1 MAGISLRDYQLDAV
15 DRMKNGCILCGGVGS
30 GKSRTALAY
39 YYKQNGGELGTKSY
53 VKMNSPKDL
62 YIITTAR
69 KRDTKEWEGE
79 LSPFLLSTHP
89 EASSYSNKVVVDSWN
104 NIGKYAAVTDAFFI
118 FGKLAQFA
126 AHLQDE
132 LAGGAE
138 DQRAGMALQRLCGLD
153 GRDAERGGLSGA
165 GI

>member
-1 MAGISLRDYQLDAV
+1 MVHDPARGADDDGASLFQLLDLIVDRFSAV
-15 DRMKNGCILCGGVGS
+15 DR
-30 GKSRTALAY
+30 
-39 YYKQNGGELGTKSY
+39 
-53 VKMNSPKDL
+53 
-62 YIITTAR
+62 
-69 KRDTKEWEGE
+69 RD
-79 LSPFLLSTHP
+79 
-89 EASSYSNKVVVDSWN
+89 A
-104 NIGKYAAVTDAFFI
+104 DAFFI

-138 DQRAGMALQRLCGLD
+138 DQRAGYGLQRLCGLD